1 VDLVVPFSADTP
13 IDLIRRIQPDVY
25 TKGGDYTIDRLPE
38 AEVVERF
45 GGVVQILPLVNDRST
60 SRIIE
65 RVLDI
70 NPAAAPADGRRRA
83 TRNKVATLVRTR
95 R

>member
-1 VDLVVPFSADTP
+1 MRAGRSTSSTTGSACSKRCRCVDLVVPFDEDTP
-13 IDLIRRIQPDVY
+13 IDLIRRIRPDVY

-45 GGVVQILPLVNDRST
+45 GGVVQILPLVDDRST

-65 RVLDI
+65 RVLDVTS
-70 NPAAAPADGRRRA
+70 R
-83 TRNKVATLVRTR
+83 
-95 R
+95 